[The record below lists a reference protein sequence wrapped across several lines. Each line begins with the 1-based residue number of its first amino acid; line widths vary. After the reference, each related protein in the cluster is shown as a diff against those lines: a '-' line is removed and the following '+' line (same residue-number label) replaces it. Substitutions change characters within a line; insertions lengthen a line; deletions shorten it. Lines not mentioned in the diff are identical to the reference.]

1 MTGLIA
7 VANVKLFAKNH
18 KIFDEN
24 RNMDIEFHNEH
35 PQTTDNPWKTLSVR
49 QVYDNPW
56 IEVTHREVI
65 NPSGGPGIYGMVH
78 FKNVA
83 IGIVPV
89 DEEGYT
95 WLVGQYRYPLEC
107 YSWEIPEGG
116 GPAGRPLIESAQLE
130 LLEETGIRA
139 RRWTQ
144 LLEMHVSNS
153 VSDEYAVA
161 YIAQELEFGA
171 AQPEETELL
180 QIRRLPLA
188 GAVEMVMRGE
198 ITDSLSVAA
207 LLKVNEW
214 LRRGLLDVNFF
225 DERK

>member
-153 VSDEYAVA
+153 VSDEYAIA